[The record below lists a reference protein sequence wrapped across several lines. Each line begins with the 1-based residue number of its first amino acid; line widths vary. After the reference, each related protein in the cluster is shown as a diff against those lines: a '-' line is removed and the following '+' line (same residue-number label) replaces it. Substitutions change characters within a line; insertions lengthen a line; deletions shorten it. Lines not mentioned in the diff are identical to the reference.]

1 MRMTEDSTIQTIFD
15 KQKQF
20 FKSGKTKELAFK
32 KQSLQQLKQA
42 VLDFKEE
49 IYVALD
55 LDLGK
60 SKDFVDLSEIGEVV
74 TEVDFALAH
83 IDEWVV
89 PEKVPTYALL
99 EPGECFIEHEAYG
112 VSYIICP
119 FNYPVNLAFAP
130 LVAAIAGGNTA
141 IIKPS
146 ESTPATSAVIEKI
159 VKATFAEEHVAVVQG
174 AQEENTFLLS
184 LPFDFIFFTG
194 SPGVG
199 KIVMQAAAKNLTPC
213 VLELGGKSPLIV
225 MPDADLEHTVNQL
238 LFGKFANSGQTCVAP
253 DYMFV
258 HESVKQ
264 ALLEKYVARIKQDF
278 PNIDSNGKVITSNQV
293 KKLASLLAQTQGQI
307 LVGGASDVAQRYV
320 QATVVDNVAWD
331 DALMQSEIFG
341 PILPVMSF
349 SDIDQIIAEINHYHP
364 KPLAAYVFT
373 KDVTAG
379 HRILSEI
386 PSGDAIVNGVML
398 QAFSPYLPFGGNG
411 TSGIGD
417 YHGYFGYLAFTHR
430 KSVIVFA

>member
-174 AQEENTFLLS
+174 AQEENTF
-184 LPFDFIFFTG
+184 
-194 SPGVG
+194 
-199 KIVMQAAAKNLTPC
+199 
-213 VLELGGKSPLIV
+213 
-225 MPDADLEHTVNQL
+225 
-238 LFGKFANSGQTCVAP
+238 
-253 DYMFV
+253 
-258 HESVKQ
+258 
-264 ALLEKYVARIKQDF
+264 
-278 PNIDSNGKVITSNQV
+278 
-293 KKLASLLAQTQGQI
+293 
-307 LVGGASDVAQRYV
+307 
-320 QATVVDNVAWD
+320 
-331 DALMQSEIFG
+331 
-341 PILPVMSF
+341 
-349 SDIDQIIAEINHYHP
+349 
-364 KPLAAYVFT
+364 
-373 KDVTAG
+373 
-379 HRILSEI
+379 
-386 PSGDAIVNGVML
+386 
-398 QAFSPYLPFGGNG
+398 
-411 TSGIGD
+411 
-417 YHGYFGYLAFTHR
+417 
-430 KSVIVFA
+430 

>member
-55 LDLGK
+55 FDLGK

-264 ALLEKYVARIKQDF
+264 ALLEKYVARINKIFLILIQMAKSLPPIKSRNSQVCWHKPKAKFWWVVHPMWHSVMCKQQWSTMWRGMM
-278 PNIDSNGKVITSNQV
+278 P
-293 KKLASLLAQTQGQI
+293 
-307 LVGGASDVAQRYV
+307 
-320 QATVVDNVAWD
+320 
-331 DALMQSEIFG
+331 
-341 PILPVMSF
+341 
-349 SDIDQIIAEINHYHP
+349 
-364 KPLAAYVFT
+364 
-373 KDVTAG
+373 
-379 HRILSEI
+379 
-386 PSGDAIVNGVML
+386 
-398 QAFSPYLPFGGNG
+398 
-411 TSGIGD
+411 
-417 YHGYFGYLAFTHR
+417 
-430 KSVIVFA
+430 

>member
-55 LDLGK
+55 FDLGK

-386 PSGDAIVNGVML
+386 PSGDDIVNGVML